1 MRLSFNIFSIS
12 LLAVFLFGFQTAVN
26 PISYKINSS
35 AAKVSFIIKNA
46 GLNVDGEFSGLT
58 GSINF
63 DKENPSAS
71 KIEASIPVKSI
82 DTGINKRDNHLRSED
97 YFEVETYPTIKFV
110 STSISKKDENWY
122 NVTGNFTIKATTK
135 SVTIPF
141 TFNNNVFV
149 GKFNIDRR
157 DYEVGG
163 TRWIMG
169 DKVKISFEI
178 PVEAL

>member
-1 MRLSFNIFSIS
+1 MRLSFKICSIS
-12 LLAVFLFGFQTAVN
+12 FLAIMLFGFQTAVN
-26 PISYKINSS
+26 PINYKINSS

-46 GLNVDGEFSGLT
+46 GLNVDGEFSGLSGT
-58 GSINF
+58 INF
-63 DKENPSAS
+63 DKENPSAG
-71 KIEASIPVKSI
+71 KIEANIPVKSI

-97 YFEVETYPTIKFV
+97 YFEVEKYPNIKFV
-110 STSISKKDENWY
+110 SSSISATKDGY
-122 NVTGNFTIKATTK
+122 NVSGNFSIKATTK

-141 TFNNNVFV
+141 TFENNVFV

-157 DYEVGG
+157 DYGVGG
-163 TRWIMG
+163 NSWIMG